1 MTDMDMLDSMSS
13 VIEDGGTETT
23 ESTEQQTVN
32 SNNYSLPLTK
42 DSFIKFSSALGILQ
56 NICNDCDIHEGK
68 IRCRTNDR
76 KNVIS
81 MDLTSILDSRNI
93 TFSGLKNKLLL
104 LGTFN
109 LTVDGSTD
117 NTVLIEAND
126 SNFEF
131 SDSISRL
138 VMRRPIASYL
148 ENVYI
153 EDSEFN
159 DIISSTT
166 EDSVLFNVTINSVEK
181 KRISKLCDVFGSNT
195 VTFEFLNDICKYSTQ
210 TSSKDNVSK
219 TSQSIQLR
227 KDIGTK
233 KTLINNL
240 SFILDTP
247 SNLDIVCYMIGTNYC
262 IFKCN
267 LNYYGIPIELY
278 TKSRIVD
285 INEND

>member
-13 VIEDGGTETT
+13 VLEDNVESTSQTT
-23 ESTEQQTVN
+23 EVN
-32 SNNYSLPLTK
+32 ANNYSLSLSK
-42 DSFIKFSSALGILQ
+42 DSFIKFSSSLGILQ

-117 NTVLIEAND
+117 NTVLVEAND

-131 SDSISRL
+131 SDSLSRL

-153 EDSEFN
+153 DDEEFS
-159 DIISSTT
+159 DIVSSAT
-166 EDSVLFNVTINSVEK
+166 EDSVLFNVTISSVEK

-240 SFILDTP
+240 SFMLDTP
-247 SNLDIVCYMIGTNYC
+247 SNLDIVCYLIGTNYC